1 MTLFRYLYRVP
12 LALLMLLIGLPL
24 TLIAIA
30 LVGDKR
36 KPAYHWVVRTWSWMM
51 MWIFGVRIH
60 RTGQLVDD
68 PVVLLANHVSWM
80 DISALHAIHG
90 VGFIAKSEINRW
102 PLVGYMARAGS
113 TIFHE
118 RGSEGSRE
126 QVGLRVRERLAEGRS
141 IAIFAEGRSGYGGKV
156 LPFHGRM
163 LQPAKDEQVPIQPV
177 AIRYLNEQG
186 LEAAIAFRPRESF
199 VANLWRVLGLPRTR
213 CEVHCLEPI
222 PREDVIEM
230 GRRDIAR
237 LARERVV
244 AVMTEYAPETV
255 EAHD

>member
-1 MTLFRYLYRVP
+1 MTFIRYFYRVP
-12 LALLMLLIGLPL
+12 LALLMLLIGLPM

-36 KPAYHWVVRTWSWMM
+36 KPGYHWVVRTWSWMM
-51 MWIFGVRIH
+51 MWVFGVRMH
-60 RTGQLVDD
+60 RFGQLIDD
-68 PVVLLANHVSWM
+68 PVVLLSNHVSWM
-80 DISALHAIHG
+80 DISALHAVHG

-113 TIFHE
+113 TIFHT
-118 RGSEGSRE
+118 RGSQDSRE
-126 QVGLRVRERLAEGRS
+126 LVGQRIRERLAEGRS

-177 AIRYLNEQG
+177 AIRFLDAAG
-186 LEAAIAFRPRESF
+186 HEAAIAFRPHESF
-199 VANLWRVLGLPRTR
+199 VGNLWRVLGLPATR

-237 LARERVV
+237 LAHDRVI
-244 AVMTEYAPETV
+244 AVMTEYAPEST
-255 EAHD
+255 EDHD